1 MSALDASW
9 QVLKDMGQDEA
20 YERTWGRPP
29 GEIGSAPAEES
40 SLPFKVTQENQ
51 QWLDEAGAA
60 PGRVG
65 YLRGLEG
72 SHRGGQA
79 ADKVR
84 RNMYDRKVGTADRNK
99 EFQLTSEELSDL
111 RNKYWNH
118 IKGKVKGAMPTIP
131 SMFRRNHPNEPQESV
146 DARRRASGDSG
157 KWLPGVNQKLAQ
169 RDMFNPQAAYQRRLE
184 DHKDAIHGNRKWLVE
199 QGRKKFNLPKR
210 GGSHDDMGRLH
221 ALHANQLRRYHANQ
235 LRRYSDRE
243 EIERRKRMRGL

>member
-40 SLPFKVTQENQ
+40 SVPFKPTPQVPSEHNRMYNRMYN
-51 QWLDEAGAA
+51 E
-60 PGRVG
+60 G
-65 YLRGLEG
+65 YDHG
-72 SHRGGQA
+72 
-79 ADKVR
+79 R
-84 RNMYDRKVGTADRNK
+84 RNSPDSLHQMRNQYQ
-99 EFQLTSEELSDL
+99 EEQEQRWQPSPTTPLQLTPKELSDM
-111 RNKYWNH
+111 RNKYWKH

-157 KWLPGVNQKLAQ
+157 KWLPGES
-169 RDMFNPQAAYQRRLE
+169 PQSKEHESIFDPRAVL
-184 DHKDAIHGNRKWLVE
+184 
-199 QGRKKFNLPKR
+199 
-210 GGSHDDMGRLH
+210 
-221 ALHANQLRRYHANQ
+221 ANQ